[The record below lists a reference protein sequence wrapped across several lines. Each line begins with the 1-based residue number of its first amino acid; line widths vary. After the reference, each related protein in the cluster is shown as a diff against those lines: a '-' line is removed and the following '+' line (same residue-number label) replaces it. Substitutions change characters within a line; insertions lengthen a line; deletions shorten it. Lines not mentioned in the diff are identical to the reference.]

1 MATVTEI
8 QVDGYVSCIDPRC
21 PGYEQRPVR
30 VVERTVSFTYQD
42 NGGDGAI
49 PQTAIERATVDIVQT
64 DATCEHCGKPG
75 IFAAVE
81 RPEYAPVS
89 GQDPLEILSINQQ
102 TQIRDVQTK
111 NLETAVE
118 AAELKAQLAQLAER
132 EARRDAEMAEMR
144 AELTR
149 RRGGRPRKEDEE

>member
-64 DATCEHCGKPG
+64 DATCEHCGKPV

-111 NLETAVE
+111 NLQTAVE
-118 AAELKAQLAQLAER
+118 AAELRAQLAEQGKLL
-132 EARRDAEMAEMR
+132 AEMQAEMQ
-144 AELTR
+144 R
-149 RRGGRPRKEDEE
+149 RRGGRPRKEGEEE

>member
-1 MATVTEI
+1 MPTVTEI

-64 DATCEHCGKPG
+64 DATCEHCGKPV

-111 NLETAVE
+111 NLQTAVE
-118 AAELKAQLAQLAER
+118 AAELRAQLAEQGKLL
-132 EARRDAEMAEMR
+132 AEMQAEMQ
-144 AELTR
+144 R
-149 RRGGRPRKEDEE
+149 RRGGRPRKEDGEE

>member
-1 MATVTEI
+1 
-8 QVDGYVSCIDPRC
+8 YVSCIDPRC

-64 DATCEHCGKPG
+64 DATCEHCGKPV

-111 NLETAVE
+111 NLQTAVE
-118 AAELKAQLAQLAER
+118 AAELRAQLAEQGKLL
-132 EARRDAEMAEMR
+132 AEMQAEMQ
-144 AELTR
+144 R
-149 RRGGRPRKEDEE
+149 RRGGRPRKEDGEE

>member
-64 DATCEHCGKPG
+64 DATCEHCGKPV

-111 NLETAVE
+111 NLQTAVE
-118 AAELKAQLAQLAER
+118 AAELRAQLAEQGKLL
-132 EARRDAEMAEMR
+132 AEMQAEMQ
-144 AELTR
+144 R
-149 RRGGRPRKEDEE
+149 RRGGRPRKEDGEE